1 MTTRTGSRLLVL
13 GALWGLVLAS
23 VPASVMSEPYQLTG
37 FLVAALICAALSGC
51 VGTLAAGRRAAR
63 RASRAG
69 GAGRSGLLAGVG
81 TGASQGIVGGGV
93 AALLFWI
100 LMAGSIA
107 GFTLRNPVELSVFM
121 GPAVFLGSFFV
132 ALSVFLYAFVGG
144 LLLGPVF
151 GTLVNRTVRA
161 GSVTGGKGAED
172 NAGGEEDLVV
182 H

>member
-13 GALWGLVLAS
+13 GALWGLVLAA

-100 LMAGSIA
+100 LMAGSIT

-121 GPAVFLGSFFV
+121 EPAVFLGSFFV

-151 GTLVNRTVRA
+151 GTLVNRAVRA
-161 GSVTGGKGAED
+161 GGAVEKEAGD
-172 NAGGEEDLVV
+172 DAGGEEDLVV
-182 H
+182 R